1 MYDFIR
7 PKMETYFSRHYG
19 DQKFEFLTSVSLQI
33 RARAHFFLLLRYHID
48 KRARSKGK
56 RKKNT
61 KNVQKNSN
69 DLKCFAGQ
77 VLCAQKERR
86 DEAVIRKF
94 INEIFSP

>member
-33 RARAHFFLLLRYHID
+33 RARAHFFLE
-48 KRARSKGK
+48 RAAEEKER
-56 RKKNT
+56 KNT

-69 DLKCFAGQ
+69 DLKCSRGRF
-77 VLCAQKERR
+77 CAQKERR
-86 DEAVIRKF
+86 SSDTKIY
-94 INEIFSP
+94 